1 MKQEAP
7 CINHLAQMNITEG
20 CYREKFDASY
30 VRNNR
35 INVMQIHVL
44 SAGVRVTLSFIE
56 FNQLSS
62 ASTAAAEFE
71 RCEVHFGMQFAGR
84 ISSLSKKLPP
94 LLGVSRLLSSR
105 IASRNENFAV
115 HRREQRSSRNGAP
128 KRRRISNS
136 GEVSGIRRPRES

>member
-1 MKQEAP
+1 
-7 CINHLAQMNITEG
+7 MNIAEG
-20 CYREKFDASY
+20 CYGEKFDASY

-62 ASTAAAEFE
+62 ASIAAAGFE

-84 ISSLSKKLPP
+84 ISSFEEIASSLRRIAASLIENRVPERKFRR
-94 LLGVSRLLSSR
+94 SSSR
-105 IASRNENFAV
+105 ATFM
-115 HRREQRSSRNGAP
+115 P
-128 KRRRISNS
+128 KRRS
-136 GEVSGIRRPRES
+136 ETQEDLKLRRS